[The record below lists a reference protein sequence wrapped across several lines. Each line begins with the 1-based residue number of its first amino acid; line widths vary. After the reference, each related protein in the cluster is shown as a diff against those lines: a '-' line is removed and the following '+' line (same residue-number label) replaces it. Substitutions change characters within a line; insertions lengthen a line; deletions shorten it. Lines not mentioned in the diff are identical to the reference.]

1 MGNSEWKKKLTT
13 ECIEN
18 VIMMMPFSATLIW
31 TFGER
36 QRMIWKG
43 IKITFCLSVSI
54 EFLQLFLRLG
64 TFQLSDI
71 FYNTLGGMFRKCN
84 IWGMLENDRQATMIF
99 TY

>member
-1 MGNSEWKKKLTT
+1 MDEPVIQRYGRLEHLEDSEWKKKLTT

-18 VIMMMPFSATLIW
+18 VIMMMPFSTTLIW

-71 FYNTLGGMFRKCN
+71 FYNTLG
-84 IWGMLENDRQATMIF
+84 
-99 TY
+99 

>member
-1 MGNSEWKKKLTT
+1 MDEPLSNVMGGWSIWETVNGKKKLTT

-43 IKITFCLSVSI
+43 IKDNFLSFCIHRISSIVFEIGHISVI
-54 EFLQLFLRLG
+54 RYLL
-64 TFQLSDI
+64 
-71 FYNTLGGMFRKCN
+71 
-84 IWGMLENDRQATMIF
+84 
-99 TY
+99 

>member
-1 MGNSEWKKKLTT
+1 MDEPVIQRYGRLEHLGNSEWKKKLTT

-43 IKITFCLSVSI
+43 IKITFV
-54 EFLQLFLRLG
+54 FL
-64 TFQLSDI
+64 
-71 FYNTLGGMFRKCN
+71 YP
-84 IWGMLENDRQATMIF
+84 
-99 TY
+99 